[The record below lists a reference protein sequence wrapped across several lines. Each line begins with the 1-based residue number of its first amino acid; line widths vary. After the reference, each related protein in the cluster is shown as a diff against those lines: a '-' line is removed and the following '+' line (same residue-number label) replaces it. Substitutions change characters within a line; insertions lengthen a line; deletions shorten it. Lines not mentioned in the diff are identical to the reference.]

1 MEKENGERGE
11 MISSML
17 ILLPRVSIKEEN
29 AIDETDTWLQ
39 GILLN
44 I

>member
-11 MISSML
+11 IISSML

-29 AIDETDTWLQ
+29 AIDKMDTWLQ